1 MFYRFK
7 DRQKVKLKLE
17 KGATLNKKIP
27 LYRQVY
33 EELRKD
39 IMEGIYQ
46 PGEYLPPI
54 REEAKRLGVARNTV
68 ENAYMMLAEEGY
80 VQAKRGHGS
89 RISDAWHFPDF
100 EDDAPGEKAE
110 DDMSYLKSAGQ
121 HGAQAEG
128 SGSRETDAEA
138 LNLSMED
145 RSGIE
150 RQGETEETVRIDF
163 RGKTLSSPMFPRG
176 IGSMLET
183 RLLQDCKDSGE
194 ILAGERV
201 CSLVRRYLKIHRG
214 VTCAEEQIFLCRSHK
229 QAVRMVQQ
237 VQPRILYTIPHHAG
251 QGSNHIS
258 PEETEGLYR
267 RMEQEKLYV
276 LEDDADGEV
285 VYDRKPFPTLFGGR
299 AGERIILTGTLD
311 RFFAPALSLH
321 YVVFPQEIME
331 IKTSVLSRIC
341 RDSCFS
347 LLELEMLDLIL
358 SWERLPN
365 HFRRYYYR
373 NFLKRNHVIRCM
385 EEAFGSCA
393 VLHRTE
399 SGTEIIAAVSCT
411 EEASVIMNRAAEA
424 GLGLDVRSGWGRDS
438 RQLYFRICYENISME
453 DIEEGIRILSGILDF
468 RRLTI

>member
-1 MFYRFK
+1 MFCRFK
-7 DRQKVKLKLE
+7 ARQKVKLKLE
-17 KGATLNKKIP
+17 RRATLNKKIP

-54 REEAKRLGVARNTV
+54 REEAKRLGVARNTI
-68 ENAYMMLAEEGY
+68 ENAYLMLAEEGY
-80 VQAKRGHGS
+80 VQAKRGQGS
-89 RISDAWHFPDF
+89 RISDAWRSLYFG
-100 EDDAPGEKAE
+100 EDVSGEKAE
-110 DDMSYLKSAGQ
+110 ELSYLKSAVQ
-121 HGAQAEG
+121 HAAQAEG
-128 SGSRETDAEA
+128 SGGREAAAEA
-138 LNLSMED
+138 PDQSMED
-145 RSGIE
+145 RTGIK
-150 RQGETEETVRIDF
+150 RHGETEQAIRIDF
-163 RGKTLSSPMFPRG
+163 RGKPPILPMFPRG

-201 CSLVRRYLKIHRG
+201 CSLIRRYLKIYRG

-258 PEETEGLYR
+258 PEEIEGLYR

-285 VYDRKPFPTLFGGR
+285 VYDRKPFSTLFGGR

-311 RFFAPALSLH
+311 RFFVPALSLH

-365 HFRRYYYR
+365 HYRKYYYR

-399 SGTEIIAAVSCT
+399 SGTEIIAAVPCT

-424 GLGLDVRSGWGRDS
+424 GLGLDARSGWGRDS
-438 RQLYFRICYENISME
+438 RQLYVRICYENISME
-453 DIEEGIRILSGILDF
+453 DIEEGIRILSGILGF
-468 RRLTI
+468 QRSEI

>member
-1 MFYRFK
+1 
-7 DRQKVKLKLE
+7 
-17 KGATLNKKIP
+17 LNKKIP

-54 REEAKRLGVARNTV
+54 REEAKRLGVARNTI
-68 ENAYMMLAEEGY
+68 ENAYLMLAEEGY
-80 VQAKRGHGS
+80 VQAKRGQGS
-89 RISDAWHFPDF
+89 RISDAWRSLYFG
-100 EDDAPGEKAE
+100 EDVSGEKAE
-110 DDMSYLKSAGQ
+110 ELSYLKSAVQ
-121 HGAQAEG
+121 HAAQAEG
-128 SGSRETDAEA
+128 SGGREAAAEA
-138 LNLSMED
+138 PDQSMEG
-145 RSGIE
+145 RTGIK
-150 RQGETEETVRIDF
+150 RHGETEQAIRIDF
-163 RGKTLSSPMFPRG
+163 RGKPPISPMFPRG

-201 CSLVRRYLKIHRG
+201 CSLIRRYLKIYRG

-258 PEETEGLYR
+258 PEEIEGLYR

-285 VYDRKPFPTLFGGR
+285 VYDRKPFSTLFGGR

-311 RFFAPALSLH
+311 RFFVPALSLH

-365 HFRRYYYR
+365 HYRKYYYR

-399 SGTEIIAAVSCT
+399 SGTEIIAAVPCT

-424 GLGLDVRSGWGRDS
+424 GLGLDARSGWGRDS
-438 RQLYFRICYENISME
+438 RQLYVRICYENISME
-453 DIEEGIRILSGILDF
+453 DIEEGIRILSGILGF
-468 RRLTI
+468 QRSEI